1 MQERYETLL
10 LDQPQDHVLQVTI
23 NRPERRNA
31 MNTQVGRDMLDLFS
45 SLLLD
50 PGDARTVILTGAG
63 DKAFCAGGDLKERD
77 GMTDQKWRLQHA
89 IFEQAVYHLIDCPI
103 PVIAAV
109 NGSAFGGGCEMAL
122 AADFIYA
129 ATSARFALTEVT
141 LGIIPG
147 CGGTQNLPR
156 AAGSRR
162 AKEILY
168 TGTPFTAAEGLEWGI
183 VNKVT
188 TAEELLPAALE
199 TAARMAGNGPLA
211 LRQLKRSVNLGMGT
225 DLTTALG
232 IEVEAYNRLVPT
244 EDRHEGVLAFNE
256 KRKANFV
263 GR

>member
-1 MQERYETLL
+1 MQDAYETLL
-10 LDQPQDHVLQVTI
+10 LDRPQEHVLQVTI

-31 MNTQVGRDMLDLFS
+31 MNTQVGRDLLDLFT

-50 PGDARTVILTGAG
+50 PADNRAVILTGAG
-63 DKAFCAGGDLKERD
+63 DQAFCAGGDLKERD
-77 GMTDQKWRLQHA
+77 GMTDETWRLQHA
-89 IFEQAVYHLIDCPI
+89 IFEQAIYNLMDCPV

-109 NGSAFGGGCEMAL
+109 NGSAFGGGCEIAL

-129 ATSARFALTEVT
+129 STNAKFAVPEIT

-162 AKEILY
+162 AKEILF
-168 TGTPFTAAEGLEWGI
+168 TGSPFTAQEGLEWGI
-183 VNKVT
+183 VNKVV
-188 TAEELLPAALE
+188 APDELLPE
-199 TAARMAGNGPLA
+199 TLKVAARMAGNGPLA
-211 LRQLKRSVNLGMGT
+211 LRQAKRSVNLGMGT
-225 DLTTALG
+225 DLNTALG

-244 EDRHEGVLAFNE
+244 EDRREGVLAFNE
-256 KRKANFV
+256 KRKARFV

>member
-1 MQERYETLL
+1 MQESYETLL
-10 LDQPQDHVLQVTI
+10 LKRPQDHVLQITI

-31 MNTQVGRDMLDLFS
+31 MNTQLGRDMLDIFS
-45 SLLLD
+45 TFLLD
-50 PGDARTVILTGAG
+50 PGDTRTVIITGAG

-77 GMTDQKWRLQHA
+77 GMTDEEWRLQHV
-89 IFEQAVYHLIDCPI
+89 IFEQAIYHVIDCPV

-129 ATSARFALTEVT
+129 TESARFALTEVT

-168 TGTPFTAAEGLEWGI
+168 TGSPFTAAEGLEWGI
-183 VNKVT
+183 INKITPHDELMET
-188 TAEELLPAALE
+188 TLDLAQRIADGPTYSQALI
-199 TAARMAGNGPLA
+199 
-211 LRQLKRSVNLGMGT
+211 K
-225 DLTTALG
+225 
-232 IEVEAYNRLVPT
+232 RLVQRSLNIDFAESLRLAGPAQT
-244 EDRHEGVLAFNE
+244 IARSTDDHKEGVRAFVE
-256 KRKANFV
+256 KRQPAFK

>member
-1 MQERYETLL
+1 MQDSYETLL
-10 LDQPQDHVLQVTI
+10 VDHPQDHVLRVTF
-23 NRPERRNA
+23 NRPDRRNA
-31 MNTQVGRDMLDLFS
+31 MNTQLGREMLDLFTS
-45 SLLLD
+45 MLLD
-50 PGDARTVILTGAG
+50 PGDTRIVILTGAG

-77 GMTDQKWRLQHA
+77 GMTDETWRLQHA
-89 IFEQAVYHLIDCPI
+89 IFEQATYNMIDCPV

-129 ATSARFALTEVT
+129 AEGARFALTEIT

-168 TGTPFTAAEGLEWGI
+168 TGTPFTAEEGLEWGI
-183 VNKVT
+183 VNKVVP
-188 TAEELLPAALE
+188 ADELMPAAL
-199 TAARMAGNGPLA
+199 AVADRIAGNGPLA
-211 LRQLKRSVNLGMGT
+211 VRQAKRSVNLGMGT

-232 IEVEAYNRLVPT
+232 IETLRKGRLT
-244 EDRHEGVLAFNE
+244 NIE
-256 KRKANFV
+256 
-263 GR
+263 

>member
-1 MQERYETLL
+1 MQDNYETLML
-10 LDQPQDHVLQVTI
+10 KQPQDYVLQITI

-31 MNTQVGRDMLDLFS
+31 MNTQLGRDMLDLFS
-45 SLLLD
+45 TLLLD
-50 PGDARTVILTGAG
+50 AGDTRTVIITGAG

-77 GMTDQKWRLQHA
+77 GMTDEEWRLQHV
-89 IFEQAVYHLIDCPI
+89 IFEQAIYHVIDCPI

-129 ATSARFALTEVT
+129 AESARFALPEVT
-141 LGIIPG
+141 LGIMPG

-162 AKEILY
+162 AKEILF
-168 TGTPFTAAEGLEWGI
+168 TGTPFSAAEGLEWGI

-188 TAEELLPAALE
+188 TTEDLLPATLAS
-199 TAARMAGNGPLA
+199 AARMASNGPLA
-211 LRQLKRSVNLGMGT
+211 LRQAKRSVNLGMGT

-244 EDRHEGVLAFNE
+244 EDRREGVLAFNE
-256 KRKANFV
+256 KREANFV